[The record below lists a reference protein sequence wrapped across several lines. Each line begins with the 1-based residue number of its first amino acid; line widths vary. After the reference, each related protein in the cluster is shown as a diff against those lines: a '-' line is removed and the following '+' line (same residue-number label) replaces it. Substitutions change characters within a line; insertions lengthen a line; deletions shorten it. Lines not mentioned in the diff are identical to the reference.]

1 MNTSPQGFNVIPDL
15 ELFENKYVIKNGKPE
30 I

>member
-1 MNTSPQGFNVIPDL
+1 MNTSPQGINMIPDL
-15 ELFENKYVIKNGKPE
+15 ELFENKYEIKNGKSD